1 MSPWVI
7 QSSQLCRHKAFIS
20 SSHFHHFKH
29 LGRKTVLFISSKLK
43 CRSFSCPELL
53 TSVSSHLRYSKWRR
67 NLEHLEIIFRG
78 QRLIYWHWSEGWHKI
93 SIWEEMALQ
102 KPGWPWQSD
111 VGYRIIIL
119 KTQTKNQKEIRNQE
133 KEDPAHPS
141 FSEQV
146 QSWMNHS
153 QCDRGSAVQ
162 SHSRMMMLKLARF
175 YNFVPP
181 VLWLVNGQ
189 NTELWLAEP
198 GVVLTR
204 WKLAE
209 ILQVLCHNG
218 E

>member
-1 MSPWVI
+1 M
-7 QSSQLCRHKAFIS
+7 
-20 SSHFHHFKH
+20 
-29 LGRKTVLFISSKLK
+29 
-43 CRSFSCPELL
+43 
-53 TSVSSHLRYSKWRR
+53 WRF

-119 KTQTKNQKEIRNQE
+119 KTQKSIRKKLDVRNQE
-133 KEDPAHPS
+133 KEDPHLF

-181 VLWLVNGQ
+181 PLWLVNGQ
-189 NTELWLAEP
+189 NTELWLAGA
-198 GVVLTR
+198 GVVLNH